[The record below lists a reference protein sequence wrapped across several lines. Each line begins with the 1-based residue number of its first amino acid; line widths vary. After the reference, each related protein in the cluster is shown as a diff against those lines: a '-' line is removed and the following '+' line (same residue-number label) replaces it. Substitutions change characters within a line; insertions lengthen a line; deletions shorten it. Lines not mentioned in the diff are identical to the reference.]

1 MKVFAV
7 KDEADVSA
15 TTLAWLIYYETEKR
29 FYVELPDDADPW
41 ETPLLL
47 SSFLKRGERTVN
59 AYWSQLWVRQR
70 IVPQDRQ
77 NLGQILRDNGLEA
90 YDEFELLMLAEGR
103 CAQDDYYLVP
113 IRDNELPDYFA
124 ARFAKKVEDV
134 VPLAE
139 KRLLLFFRDGL
150 VKRCDLRPLLEKD
163 GSFAPLL
170 YNDVLF
176 RAVSVQTG
184 GYGVCWGEN
193 LEVADSL
200 LYVRGEAVPLS
211 LGDFR
216 SFVENRVIN
225 TAEAAELL
233 ECSRQNI
240 DDLVRRGKLRP
251 VKATPKNKLFLKGEI
266 TQRKWH

>member
-1 MKVFAV
+1 
-7 KDEADVSA
+7 
-15 TTLAWLIYYETEKR
+15 
-29 FYVELPDDADPW
+29 
-41 ETPLLL
+41 
-47 SSFLKRGERTVN
+47 
-59 AYWSQLWVRQR
+59 
-70 IVPQDRQ
+70 
-77 NLGQILRDNGLEA
+77 
-90 YDEFELLMLAEGR
+90 MLAEGR

-163 GSFAPLL
+163 RSFAPLL

-184 GYGVCWGEN
+184 GYGVCWGKN

-200 LYVRGEAVPLS
+200 LYEQGEAVPLS